1 MKKILYFLVFLSL
14 FLTGCSNNSNIID
27 NITTDESGT
36 NEEAKS
42 NLNIAVIYFSATNNT
57 ENVATI
63 ISNYLDCELFEI
75 VPSIPYTSAD
85 LNYNNSD
92 CRANQEQNNPNS
104 RPEITNSIVVEKYN
118 TIFIGYPIWW
128 GKLPKIIHTFF
139 DDYDLCEYTIIPFC
153 TSGGSSI
160 QTSVSEIKNLEP
172 IANVLDGRRFSSN
185 ISNEEVIEWLKSL
198 DLNVKEENIDMKIEI
213 IIDDVSMIA
222 TLDDNPS
229 AKEFY
234 EHIKENNLTLK
245 LEEYGGFEYVGPLG
259 FSLTRNDESIN
270 TNPGDIILY
279 NGNQISI
286 MYGSNS
292 WSYTKLGK
300 IDTKFI
306 NNLNEIFKNSDV
318 VITIKVM
325 EG

>member
-1 MKKILYFLVFLSL
+1 MKKILYVLLFLSL
-14 FLTGCSNNSNIID
+14 FLTGCLNNSNSID

-36 NEEAKS
+36 NEEVKS

-63 ISNYLDCELFEI
+63 ISSYLYCELIEI
-75 VPSIPYTSAD
+75 VPSIPYSSAD

-104 RPEITNSIVVEKYN
+104 RPEIKNSIDAEKYN

-128 GKLPKIIHTFF
+128 EKLPKIIYTFF
-139 DDYDLCEYTIIPFC
+139 DSCDLSEYTIIPFC

-172 IANVLDGRRFSSN
+172 KANVLDGRRFSSN

-270 TNPGDIILY
+270 TKPGDIILY

-306 NNLNEIFKNSDV
+306 NNLNEILGNGDI